1 MKFKTFILTFLMMMS
16 CSILF
21 GQGESTGLAKTESKF
36 KQFLFNYDYGTI
48 TIGDDFSVSSTIEIP
63 KGRKIT
69 IDLNGHKLTTNE
81 DIYIFKNFGQLT
93 ITDNSTDGK
102 GTISSLGIYNGKP
115 QTRTNTD
122 DIDYTAQ
129 LTIKGGVFENISKDG
144 GAAIYNHLG
153 VIDIQGGEFYGKYS
167 AITNFG
173 LATIANAYIEC
184 LNRDN
189 GAAAIFNDFEIE
201 YGNNVNVVGRYYTAD
216 SETASITDG
225 KATYLFAEL
234 NGVKYPSLQAA
245 LDKCATGNNTI
256 NLLFH
261 NSDNATVSQKEGVN
275 ITIDGNGYKGKQF
288 EYTGTICVHG
298 NSRNTGTETLTIQD
312 INFIT
317 ENDSHDFILCDF
329 RKCNEAAETV
339 VRYAHNVTVQNCN
352 FNAKEE
358 STAVVALRFRQ
369 SYNIN
374 VKDSEFK
381 NLHSAMWATG
391 TSGIAFDNITATKC
405 KEGGISVA
413 TSTPVSVKNSIIE
426 GAQYGVRADGSG
438 NYSLNVENS
447 TLSAEVPVIVR
458 KTTGEYDL
466 TVAEDVTLTATN
478 GGPQVV
484 VTKDSDDKPYVAPTV
499 KVNVTLN
506 NGAST
511 FGLVAKIGNK
521 YYSTLD
527 EAFAVAT
534 EGQTITLL
542 GNATPV
548 LTSQR
553 AITKAAVI
561 DLGGKT
567 LTLTEDDLYFGTTT
581 FQNGNIVVDPSVK
594 ASTAVFWMFE
604 NQTLTFDNVNITA
617 TGVTGTYLIGI
628 NGGTG
633 SAVNLLN
640 NSSIIIDNE
649 SQAGLTAVISDNG
662 TNNNVKIENSTIDV
676 KNIEGR
682 FYLGGT
688 QGDIV
693 VDNTDITLNG
703 VKEGFYL
710 RANQT
715 LSIEGE
721 SEVEVVL
728 NDTNNRYGINI
739 TDYSATYT
747 KDDSATVNATV
758 YDPVVRVKNLTE
770 LQTALVENVDKP
782 IFATETI
789 VISEG
794 TLELDLNTRRVFAA
808 DKNVIKNDGATLTIK
823 NGTIERVGDVV
834 GYAFNNAQGT
844 LNITGTTIKGGLYT
858 SGTSLVAT
866 NANISHFQS
875 TRHAI
880 YAYDCNVTL
889 NGGTYHNDNSGN
901 ATIMAAGSSVVTI
914 KDGTFSIKDGRQELG
929 WTSCLTDTQN
939 TASITVEG
947 GTFNGGFRVQTG
959 TTMTIEGGS
968 FNDCYGSN
976 YNIYGTAVVK
986 GGTFT
991 DANAINFA
999 KGNLAEGYVAS
1010 DNGNGTFT
1018 VLKGVAKIGDTYYAT
1033 LQEAIN
1039 EVENGETITLLANCD
1054 EAVHINKT
1062 NVAFTIDGQISE
1074 TEKVDFSGVIGINIG
1089 QNVTIRNIDFNG
1101 ATANHDF
1108 IKNEGSPTGKNYNTT
1123 LLVENCSFTGNSEFD
1138 VVGVRTTHPTHTQI
1152 VNCTADGLHS
1162 LLQNTGGQKVTAD
1175 NVVVINGKEG
1185 GLALGGV
1192 RAADVKNSK
1201 ITANG
1206 YGVRIDAGTADAVF
1220 NIESSEFNAY
1230 IPVIARKAT
1239 AQNVNF
1245 TFSGE
1250 NTMTQTNEDNVWF
1263 VIENVNSGYH
1273 NGNVSLETLVTPT
1286 GNVSVTLNGTGLDR
1300 KGIYGSALNGEGTE
1314 DNPYLIETV
1323 NDLVFFR
1330 EKVNGGNNYA
1340 GKHVKLAA
1348 NIDLNNKEWT
1358 PIGNVTYDSKYK
1370 PADASKVFSGVFN
1383 GNGKVI
1389 SNLKVASTVGGADTQ
1404 ANVGFFGITGEGA
1417 DIKDLTL
1424 TNVNIETDGR
1434 NVGALAGFAYKAT
1447 LSNITVNGNI
1457 QIKGGNNVSGV
1468 AGMTRFYDM
1477 SATNIKVVGNG
1488 SSAIVGNNIVGGIFA
1503 EIAPNGS
1510 VQTFNNLSV
1519 ENVAINGVGGVG
1531 GIVGLLTTGTVE
1543 NVSVKNVALTG
1554 RTDYQGNAMGRIRL
1568 GSVAGLMGGKYATI
1582 ANEVIDNVTAKNLD
1596 GNAVVLPIIGA
1607 NYDASSNATEAKI
1620 GVTYYATLETAINAV
1635 KKGDN
1640 TIQLLA
1646 DVNENVTVI
1655 QKEGFNILID
1665 GKKAENENYQFDGII
1680 NIYGNARHTGTETLT
1695 IQNIDFY
1702 TEVPNTTPY
1711 YFINALENGSV
1722 TVGNTTYNKQYAH
1735 NVTVKGCK
1743 FTTSEED
1750 TDNQIVG
1757 IGLRQTYNIVVDNC
1771 TANHIFSLMWGTAVD
1786 GLELNEVTLEN
1797 ATEGITLGGAS
1808 KGVEIKNSK
1817 IVSPS
1822 YGIRA
1827 EGPGHDFTITDSEIE
1842 AVVPFVVRNVAE
1854 DNNTLS
1860 FNFEG
1865 TNTIKENNPTDY
1877 WFVAGKTEYIGQTEE
1892 LPTAPAG
1899 TVVVTL
1905 NDTNLSYDGVYGNFA
1920 VAKIGSVQYTS
1931 FEAALN
1937 AVEDGET
1944 ITLFNITGSEL
1955 SKEIEFTK
1963 DIEFTITGTA
1973 PNYALPVVTFQNAT
1987 VNIKDAEI
1995 LIPELDARQNAII
2008 NVIDSK
2014 VYDAGGNSIAKSYY
2028 NGAINIS
2035 GTSEVYMMQV
2045 TTMGYINISGTAKL
2059 HATWQTNVY
2068 GNGLVTIKDNATF
2081 NTAALHLTGQAY
2093 SGRDNT
2099 DAERA
2104 GKPAE
2109 IVVDGAN
2116 FTVGKVLSSNNAD
2129 YSYNSSKGINVGTV
2143 DGKSAILNIKNGG
2156 KVNIH
2161 MANGETTNFGAGA
2174 TVNVDASTL
2183 NTICRSAEG
2192 TVTLANNGT
2201 MNVTGAASINIKKL
2215 TGKAINFT
2223 DVTIADAY
2231 IGGRVNAFGTNNFS
2245 GETNVTGILSLGYET
2260 NPTEQVIVNITGKFN
2275 GTNVIVYVNN
2285 GTDNVLN
2292 VGNKEGEKTTAHFAN
2307 LGAFGD
2313 VNIVNTNVTYGY
2325 AYFRN
2330 DLNVTNSTMAISG
2343 GVNTYF
2349 SGNAKVVIDNSS
2361 WNLPGYAN
2369 IGSYGGPD
2377 YKGNAD
2383 VTLKNG
2389 SSMTATNLGVE
2400 QYDGKTVIL
2409 TLEDSSTLTAT
2420 NLSNTGSIVLA
2431 NDQAKIT
2438 SNVFDNAPT
2447 TTVAYHKVNY
2457 VDGSYVVVAKD
2468 YVAQIYDVDNNTN
2481 DDRRYETLAEAAT
2494 AAQDGETI
2502 QLLWNE
2508 GDAAISMAATF
2519 VGNKTVTITGTANV
2533 DWSNG
2538 WFFVGRG
2545 GEDDGHVI
2553 FDNAK
2558 LTSVSNSRAYGI
2570 NVSGRK
2576 KGSTDTYN
2584 GTVEFKNSTVV
2595 LDYLI
2600 QKNVMTLD
2608 NSTLTVKNGC
2618 SLTGRLANETENGEL
2633 ATSTTTLNNRSKLVV
2648 NGQNGMDLGYEGYGV
2663 LNIDATSTF
2672 EATENYG
2679 IAANG
2684 TMNVNGGNVKVA
2696 GTLTNNG
2703 TMNVATESNVEVTG
2717 NLNVN
2722 GTLKSAGNITANIVK
2737 AETATIQL
2745 TGGIYTTE
2753 PQDSW
2758 CAESYGAVE
2767 LPDGTWFVRML
2778 AGTQTREFAN
2788 AGWYWFSTYIQD
2800 MEGQDGLTT
2809 LKSELDGKGKEIK
2822 SQHGGIRYYPAYDSW
2837 TNALT
2842 SLSTSEMYMI
2852 NTTDP
2857 VTVEFNGDFVEYE
2870 SRTINLVEGWNWIG
2884 YPVSQELDINVAL
2897 KNLQAKEGDYIKG
2910 KNDGE
2915 DAWFVEGYG
2924 WWSETGDFK
2933 FKPGHGYMYLSQQAT
2948 SFTFN
2953 AVGGEDV
2960 NTDVRRSVANNYHWN
2975 ADATQY
2981 PSNMTMVAV
2990 VDGIDDNEYEVA
3002 AFVNGEVRGSA
3013 RPAYFEPL
3021 DTYILVLTI
3030 HGDDVE
3036 EMTFKYYDL
3045 STNTEY
3051 DLNNKINY
3059 SNDAIVGSIY
3069 EPYML
3074 TRGTTGIGEAAISN
3088 VNIYPNPTTTGTEI
3102 NLEATC
3108 DKVEVFNALGV
3119 KVAEYQNVDTIDALE
3134 TAGIYVIRITNN
3146 GNVQNCRLVVK

>member
-1 MKFKTFILTFLMMMS
+1 MKIKTFILTFLMMS
-16 CSILF
+16 CSIVF
-21 GQGESTGLAKTESKF
+21 GQGTYSESAKTEA
-36 KQFLFNYDYGTI
+36 QIMMHLANDEVGTI
-48 TIGDDFSVSSTIEIP
+48 TIANNISIGNTIEILN
-63 KGRKIT
+63 GRKVT
-69 IDLNGHKLTTNE
+69 IDLNGHELSTNE
-81 DIYIFKNFGQLT
+81 EIYIFKNFGKLT
-93 ITDNSTDGK
+93 ITDSDPDGK
-102 GTISSLGIYNGKP
+102 GTIIAPLGIYNGKP
-115 QTRTNTD
+115 QTRTISTD
-122 DIDYTAQ
+122 INYNAQ
-129 LTIKGGVFENISKDG
+129 LTINGGKFVSTSSNVS
-144 GAAIYNHLG
+144 AAIYNHLG
-153 VIDIQGGEFYGKYS
+153 VINIRGGEFYGEYS
-167 AITNFG
+167 AITNYG
-173 LATIANAYIEC
+173 MANIENAYIEC
-184 LNRDN
+184 LNRDS
-189 GAAAIFNDFEIE
+189 GAAAIINDFEIE
-201 YGNNVNVVGRYYTAD
+201 YGENVRIVGRYTTAT
-216 SETASITDG
+216 ETGVITPSDY
-225 KATYLFAEL
+225 KPTYLFAEL
-234 NGVKYPSLQAA
+234 DGTKYPSLQAA
-245 LDKCATGNNTI
+245 LDACTTGDNTI

-275 ITIDGNGYKGKQF
+275 IIIDGDGYKGKQF
-288 EYTGTICVHG
+288 EYSGTITVDG
-298 NSRNTGTETLTIQD
+298 KSAAYATAGLTIED
-312 INFIT
+312 VKFNANNITKDASINLGGNNSI
-317 ENDSHDFILCDF
+317 
-329 RKCNEAAETV
+329 
-339 VRYAHNVTVQNCN
+339 RYTSNVTVKNCT
-352 FNAKEE
+352 FEGVDKAKVAIKNY
-358 STAVVALRFRQ
+358 TGGCKNLVVKNCEATGLHSLVQ
-369 SYNIN
+369 VKGIKGVTVEN
-374 VKDSEFK
+374 VKVTDCK
-381 NLHSAMWATG
+381 N
-391 TSGIAFDNITATKC
+391 
-405 KEGGISVA
+405 GISVG
-413 TSTPVSVKNSIIE
+413 TSDDVAIKGADIE
-426 GAQYGVRADGSG
+426 TEGYGLRADGSG

-3119 KVAEYQNVDTIDALE
+3119 KVVEYQNVDTIDALE